1 MTATKIKV
9 AYSIFL
15 VSFSL
20 WLFLFGIA
28 VFPAITTGS
37 QIQFPDPALQTLFLG
52 ATVTASIGCLLIGAD
67 FFLFEI
73 DSTKQKGTLER
84 AKPIQGKL
92 QATQAAK
99 AFRNQM
105 ENDSRVCPG
114 ESQEALQTIE
124 IIVKEE
130 QEALV
135 VKKQKK

>member
-1 MTATKIKV
+1 MTAKIKV
-9 AYSIFL
+9 VHSIFL

-37 QIQFPDPALQTLFLG
+37 PIQFPDPAIQTLFLG

-67 FFLFEI
+67 FLLFEI
-73 DSTKQKGTLER
+73 NPTKQKGTLQKTES
-84 AKPIQGKL
+84 IQGKL

-99 AFRNQM
+99 AIRNPM
-105 ENDSRVCPG
+105 ENDSRVYPG
-114 ESQEALQTIE
+114 ESQEAMQTIE